1 MSRDTMRLPGWEQR
15 LADLIAAYQ
24 GGGFIWGVRDCFRLP
39 QDVARAVAGLA
50 IWPDVRPYRTARGAA
65 IRLARHGFSGV
76 GDALAAVLPEVPP
89 AHARR
94 GDLGMV
100 LEAGAQA
107 GVVVLGAEIA
117 GMAPDGG
124 LTILPRARLVR
135 AFAVG

>member
-1 MSRDTMRLPGWEQR
+1 MSKATRLADWEQR

-24 GGGFIWGVRDCFRLP
+24 GGGFVWGVRDCFRLP
-39 QDVARAVAGLA
+39 QDVARAVAGLS
-50 IWPDVRPYRTARGAA
+50 IWSDVRPYRTARGAA
-65 IRLARHGFSGV
+65 IRLARHGFAGV
-76 GDALAAVLPEVPP
+76 GDALAAALPEAPP
-89 AHARR
+89 AAARR
-94 GDLGMV
+94 GDVGIV
-100 LEAGAQA
+100 LKDGAQA